1 MAMPDTERL
10 IHLEQQI
17 IVVDQKISRVSDDV
31 RAASEEAR
39 QNGDKMNRI
48 LSLLLGNVLDKND
61 GGVLG
66 RIEEN
71 KRRHDAIEKRVEKL
85 EEKFK
90 QIGWTIA
97 GACIGSGIGGYTLA
111 KIIELLTHKK

>member
-39 QNGDKMNRI
+39 QNGEKMNRI
-48 LSLLLGNVLDKND
+48 LSLLVGNVLDKND

-71 KRRHDAIEKRVEKL
+71 RRRHDAIEKRVDEL
-85 EEKFK
+85 EMKFRR
-90 QIGWTIA
+90 IGWTIA
-97 GACIGSGIGGYTLA
+97 GACVGSGIGGFTLA
-111 KIIELLTHKK
+111 KFLEQLKH